1 MNHRL
6 LPANNQFLKTAPL
19 QIFKNICLAMLHD
32 RNSVKTSLVLVL
44 ISAALLSPLTHAGG
58 IKSVLKELS
67 RAEKKL
73 KDEGILRDNEDLY
86 LSFKNGIEIHD
97 TWNDG
102 ATVYEFDGY
111 KILIK
116 DKDRERLAELS
127 QKDAK
132 KNVLENTKKIEPYIK
147 FYKSKPLKLEQMY
160 ASGSCF
166 QRQNLDAL
174 ELIKAYAELLI
185 SALDSSDIYDA
196 RGSSL
201 EALVANGIKRIS
213 LATLTFNPEHDIA
226 DFEAL
231 WKSLDEKRPAI
242 RKRIGNN
249 PSLSK
254 CYKLFKI

>member
-1 MNHRL
+1 
-6 LPANNQFLKTAPL
+6 
-19 QIFKNICLAMLHD
+19 MLHD

-132 KNVLENTKKIEPYIK
+132 K
-147 FYKSKPLKLEQMY
+147 M
-160 ASGSCF
+160 CW
-166 QRQNLDAL
+166 R
-174 ELIKAYAELLI
+174 
-185 SALDSSDIYDA
+185 
-196 RGSSL
+196 
-201 EALVANGIKRIS
+201 
-213 LATLTFNPEHDIA
+213 
-226 DFEAL
+226 
-231 WKSLDEKRPAI
+231 I
-242 RKRIGNN
+242 RK
-249 PSLSK
+249 K
-254 CYKLFKI
+254 